1 MLPIDGKAAGPL
13 NPKSQNLLRL
23 QAFSENL
30 QPVAQYAYRMDLGCQ
45 DDFGETYVYG
55 VPELLAMPDGRLLV
69 LEREAN
75 ITKGG
80 LSSQCRCKLYEV
92 NPNQG
97 FQIDSSISLPQLDP
111 NKFLVKKLLA
121 DWKTVVQPVRLNF
134 ANYEAMCLGR
144 TLNDGRRTLLLL
156 PTRKGATVKVRS
168 TLRTISK

>member
-1 MLPIDGKAAGPL
+1 
-13 NPKSQNLLRL
+13 
-23 QAFSENL
+23 
-30 QPVAQYAYRMDLGCQ
+30 MDLGRQ

-156 PTRKGATVKVRS
+156 SDSQGGYRKGPFHLKDYIKVII
-168 TLRTISK
+168 LGN